1 MAGEDGSPVS
11 RDTLG
16 FLLSFFRAT
25 LSCCGRSPQGQLM
38 VTLML
43 STFCCRSTTVCG
55 SDLLHT
61 GGRGSHNWDRQRA
74 GWGRVLLSRKQH
86 SDAHRLTKT
95 FPMQPVRLLRA
106 PGSGEPPSWKSARPS
121 CCRRCLRLALAP
133 TAVSCSSS
141 ST

>member
-1 MAGEDGSPVS
+1 MVVAGEDGSSVS

-43 STFCCRSTTVCG
+43 STFCCRSTTICG

-61 GGRGSHNWDRQRA
+61 GEEVPITEPGERQDGA
-74 GWGRVLLSRKQH
+74 ESC
-86 SDAHRLTKT
+86 S
-95 FPMQPVRLLRA
+95 
-106 PGSGEPPSWKSARPS
+106 PGSSTVM
-121 CCRRCLRLALAP
+121 L
-133 TAVSCSSS
+133 TA
-141 ST
+141 